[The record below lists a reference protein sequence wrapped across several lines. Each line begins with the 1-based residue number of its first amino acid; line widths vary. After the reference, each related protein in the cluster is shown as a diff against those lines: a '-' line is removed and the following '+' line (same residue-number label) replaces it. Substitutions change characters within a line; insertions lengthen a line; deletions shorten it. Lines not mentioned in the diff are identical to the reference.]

1 MKIYVGNLSFQM
13 AESALRALFEEFGTV
28 TSASLVMDRETGR
41 PRGFGFVEMADDGEA
56 NAAINALNGKNV
68 EGRPLTVN
76 EAKPREPRSGGGG
89 GGWGGGGGGGGR
101 GGRGGG
107 GGGGGGGRGGW

>member
-1 MKIYVGNLSFQM
+1 MYVGNLPFSVGE
-13 AESALRALFEEFGTV
+13 ADLRDAFSPYGNVVEAT
-28 TSASLVMDRETGR
+28 LVMDRETGR
-41 PRGFGFVEMADDGEA
+41 PRGFGFVEMADDGQA
-56 NAAINALNGKNV
+56 NAAIAALNGKNV

-107 GGGGGGGRGGW
+107 GGGGGRGGW